1 MRSVTPI
8 RAAKISYIMIS
19 AAFCLLGIFLIAMPV
34 FSVSVLGIIVG
45 CALIVFGVVK
55 LAGYFSKDLFRL
67 AFQYDLAFGILLIL
81 LGIIVLIKPHDIINF
96 LCILLG
102 ISILADGLFKIQTAI
117 DSRSFGIKKWWLI
130 MLLAVMTSITGLLLL
145 FRPEVGSHAVIV
157 LLGIAILFEGIL
169 NLCVAATAV
178 KIIRHQRPDVI
189 EVEYYE
195 ERKNQ

>member
-8 RAAKISYIMIS
+8 RAAKISYIITS
-19 AAFCLLGIFLIAMPV
+19 AAFCLLGIILIVMPV
-34 FSVSVLGIIVG
+34 FSISVLGIIVG

-67 AFQYDLAFGILLIL
+67 AFQYDLAFGIMLIL
-81 LGIIVLIKPHDIINF
+81 LGIIVLIKPHDIMNF
-96 LCILLG
+96 LSVLLG
-102 ISILADGLFKIQTAI
+102 ISVLADGLFKIQTAI

-130 MLLAVMTSITGLLLL
+130 MLFAVITSITGLLLL
-145 FRPEVGSHAVIV
+145 FRPEVGSRTVIV
-157 LLGIAILFEGIL
+157 FLGIAILFEGIL
-169 NLCVAATAV
+169 NLCVAATSV

-195 ERKNQ
+195 ERKNR